1 MFEVFTVRSY
11 LDSENGHC
19 QQKRILLNTP
29 VIAFRG
35 QGRALKN
42 NCQENITWEKWSKR
56 IILESSQ

>member
-29 VIAFRG
+29 VIAFGG

-42 NCQENITWEKWSKR
+42 NCQENITWEKWSK
-56 IILESSQ
+56 